1 MLESTKIALVR
12 LVFAVLG
19 LVFVGLCLIAA
30 SQANFLTSF
39 GEVMADPWGLAAI
52 VDLYVG
58 FALFSAFLL
67 LLDGV
72 KPVSFV
78 WIVLLFCV
86 GNAVSV
92 VWIILRL
99 PKLAAKLRP

>member
-1 MLESTKIALVR
+1 MESSKFMFAR
-12 LVFAVLG
+12 LVFAALG
-19 LVFVGLCLIAA
+19 LAFLTLVVIA
-30 SQANFLTSF
+30 SLNANFLTSF

-92 VWIILRL
+92 VWMILRL
-99 PKLAAKLRP
+99 PKLAAKLRA

>member
-1 MLESTKIALVR
+1 MESSKITFAR
-12 LVFAVLG
+12 LIFAVLG
-19 LVFVGLCLIAA
+19 LVFVGLCLFAA
-30 SQANFLTSF
+30 SQASFLLSF

-78 WIVLLFCV
+78 WIVLLFCF

-92 VWIILRL
+92 VWMIMRL
-99 PKLAAKLRP
+99 PRLAEKLRA

>member
-1 MLESTKIALVR
+1 MESSQITATR
-12 LVFAVLG
+12 LIFSVLG
-19 LVFVGLCLIAA
+19 LVFVGLCLFAA
-30 SQANFLTSF
+30 SQASFLTSF

-92 VWIILRL
+92 VWMIVRL
-99 PKLAAKLRP
+99 PKLAEKLRA

>member
-1 MLESTKIALVR
+1 MDSSKIMLTR
-12 LVFAVLG
+12 LIFAVLG
-19 LVFVGLCLIAA
+19 VVFLTLVIIA
-30 SQANFLTSF
+30 SLNANFLISF

-52 VDLYVG
+52 FDLYVG
-58 FALFSAFLL
+58 FALFSALLL
-67 LLDGV
+67 LLDGM

-92 VWIILRL
+92 VWMIMRL
-99 PKLAAKLRP
+99 PKLARKLQP